1 VVVVFGRKARASAR
15 FPWISLR
22 QSLRIPAPGNSIVRD
37 SHQRAR
43 TLIVMWY
50 KEAAMPEPLTKIERR
65 ILNYLVDYLK
75 ENTYQPSIR
84 EIGKR
89 FGIKS
94 TKTVSEHLQSLA
106 DKGHIERDASRSRG
120 VKIVGMNLYPQVV
133 SVPLY
138 GTIAAGTPA
147 LLRDNVTQDYE
158 IDRKLVGSA
167 DSFFMQVKG
176 DSMEGAGILDGDLV
190 VVEPADPEDVRNGEI
205 VAARL
210 DSEGAVKRYF
220 EKDGQVI
227 LEPANPNYPPILVKE
242 HEDFS
247 LLGRVTGLVRRFTRE
262 QTSVAER

>member
-1 VVVVFGRKARASAR
+1 MS
-15 FPWISLR
+15 
-22 QSLRIPAPGNSIVRD
+22 
-37 SHQRAR
+37 
-43 TLIVMWY
+43 
-50 KEAAMPEPLTKIERR
+50 EPLSPVERKVYQ
-65 ILNYLVDYLK
+65 YLIDFLA

-89 FGIKS
+89 FSIKS

-138 GTIAAGTPA
+138 GTIAAGSPA
-147 LLRDNVTQDYE
+147 LIRDNVTHDYE

-167 DSFFMQVKG
+167 DSFFLQVSG
-176 DSMEGAGILDGDLV
+176 DSMEGMGIMDGDLV
-190 VVEPADPEDVRNGEI
+190 VVEPADPDDVRDGEI

-210 DSEGAVKRYF
+210 DSEGTVKRYF

-227 LEPANPNYPPILVKE
+227 LEPANPNYAPILVSE

-247 LLGRVTGLVRRFTRE
+247 LLGRVTGLVRRFGRE
-262 QTSVAER
+262 QTAVK